1 MFFKDNRVYGLQ
13 IRFEE
18 VEGSVTK
25 IEKDKQTKNTEK
37 KGTQNIM
44 EVLG

>member
-1 MFFKDNRVYGLQ
+1 MFLFFKDNRVYGLQ

-25 IEKDKQTKNTEK
+25 IEKTKDTEK